1 MQEQFDKKIA
11 PDSVWHRL
19 TAEQRM
25 EVTRA
30 QLKSFLVSAESADDQ
45 ETEWAIDRLAK
56 VFW

>member
-1 MQEQFDKKIA
+1 MLEQFDKKIA
-11 PDSVWHRL
+11 PESVWHRI

-25 EVTRA
+25 EVARA
-30 QLKSFLVSAESADDQ
+30 QLKSFLAAAESADDQ